1 MKITNALTIPNHL
14 GILVYDVDVKESSKR
29 LQEAMHAV
37 MAKYA
42 NMQTSD
48 VAKMP
53 AIAATRK
60 AYSTLGK
67 SPSRYRNAA
76 EAMIRR
82 IVKKQG
88 LYQINN
94 VVDLNNLMSIDS
106 GISIGSYIL
115 DSIEGDIIYKQAD
128 TDAYYAGIG
137 KDQIHIGSLPCLH
150 DRNGPFGNP
159 TSDSQKAMV
168 TEGHHRILTVLYGF
182 GDTIL
187 PLDSYV
193 DALHTYCGATRIET
207 KELVACAD
215 VTI

>member
-94 VVDLNNLMSIDS
+94 VVDLAINRLANLIENLCRY
-106 GISIGSYIL
+106 IATFAHGSY
-115 DSIEGDIIYKQAD
+115 
-128 TDAYYAGIG
+128 GICR
-137 KDQIHIGSLPCLH
+137 HMRLL
-150 DRNGPFGNP
+150 
-159 TSDSQKAMV
+159 M
-168 TEGHHRILTVLYGF
+168 
-182 GDTIL
+182 
-187 PLDSYV
+187 
-193 DALHTYCGATRIET
+193 
-207 KELVACAD
+207 
-215 VTI
+215 

>member
-128 TDAYYAGIG
+128 ADAYYGALA
-137 KDQIHIGSLPCLH
+137 KTK
-150 DRNGPFGNP
+150 F
-159 TSDSQKAMV
+159 
-168 TEGHHRILTVLYGF
+168 ILVLY
-182 GDTIL
+182 L
-187 PLDSYV
+187 VCMMPWVPLGIRPVIVKKPWLQKDI
-193 DALHTYCGATRIET
+193 IES
-207 KELVACAD
+207 
-215 VTI
+215 